1 MCAVQESEPN
11 LQHHQLEIFSF
22 MLSRDISFLY
32 DIQAD
37 EDDDNVDDDEVE
49 KVDLSKKESVS
60 DYMKSQLI

>member
-1 MCAVQESEPN
+1 
-11 LQHHQLEIFSF
+11 

-60 DYMKSQLI
+60 DYMKSRLI